1 MNSPQNQGTSQAML
15 IRTSRFHK
23 SFTLLGRSTVTF
35 AIILIIFY
43 STSFW
48 FPYNAADLGF
58 IVILFSLIFTYC
70 LLRGAESHLFCRLWS
85 PLLKGKPPIIFTR
98 WLEVE
103 ENRFKFGL
111 YKLLFSAI
119 NNVSLSPFG
128 NLIFKSQALSGPIKK
143 GEINPAGTVL
153 KLPFSAI
160 DLKTQQEFVALLK
173 EKCPQATLGTSLT
186 AIQNKPILKSTTY
199 IHILSSFIFFLIL
212 LDIGQ
217 STFGYLELLK
227 RYYLSD
233 KASLEKSKDIA
244 QKEFQSAEQLRAH
257 PPQFSFVAPKLLHST
272 STAAGLQ
279 ESRSK
284 ALWGIGKKDEAIVAQ
299 AYAAKL
305 APKSYKINLRLARLF
320 TELGQIE
327 NAKKT
332 IDALAEKHKHALL
345 PKLYLANLFLKEN
358 DKQKAT
364 LTLQYHYD
372 YLVNGISNHNGGE
385 AAYFSTP
392 PVWPPG
398 GEEVL
403 HELFYRDDLEFLLP
417 KAKQNDSQ

>member
-1 MNSPQNQGTSQAML
+1 ML

-48 FPYNAADLGF
+48 FPYNAADLGV
-58 IVILFSLIFTYC
+58 IVILFSLILTYC
-70 LLRGAESHLFCRLWS
+70 LLRGAESNLFCRLCS

-119 NNVSLSPFG
+119 DNVSLSHFG
-128 NLIFKSQALSGPIKK
+128 NLIFKSEALSGPIKK
-143 GEINPAGTVL
+143 GDINPAGTVL

-227 RYYLSD
+227 RYYLSE
-233 KASLEKSKDIA
+233 KASLEKSSDIA
-244 QKEFQSAEQLRAH
+244 QKEFQSAERLRTH

-284 ALWGIGKKDEAIVAQ
+284 ALWGIGKKDEAIIAQ

-320 TELGQIE
+320 AGLGQIE

-332 IDALAEKHKHALL
+332 IDALAEKHKHGLL
-345 PKLYLANLFLKEN
+345 PKLYFAKLFLKEN
-358 DKQKAT
+358 DKPKAV
-364 LTLQYHYD
+364 LTLQCHYD
-372 YLVNGISNHNGGE
+372 YLMNGMANHNGE
-385 AAYFSTP
+385 SAYFSTP

-403 HELFYRDDLEFLLP
+403 HELFYRDDIEFLLRDLNISP
-417 KAKQNDSQ
+417 QQKNAKRS